1 MMAERSRSRLTSG
14 SHAAISPLP
23 QPGDQVFLR
32 PVALDPIEVSAQRLQ
47 VLDVVLA
54 TAAAWDV
61 VAHGPSFAQYNR
73 VAVLGMSTLG
83 QSHFIVYSTHTGAEC
98 AGRHSRLPHELLHA
112 VIVGVRDANENRR
125 H

>member
-32 PVALDPIEVSAQRLQ
+32 SIALNPIAVGAKQLQ

-54 TAAAWDV
+54 TAAAWDDVINLEAAEWELAAAAVAPTLLLAEQNTPVLAVGRRRVDAGAGRCQPV
-61 VAHGPSFAQYNR
+61 VAVGP
-73 VAVLGMSTLG
+73 
-83 QSHFIVYSTHTGAEC
+83 
-98 AGRHSRLPHELLHA
+98 
-112 VIVGVRDANENRR
+112 
-125 H
+125 